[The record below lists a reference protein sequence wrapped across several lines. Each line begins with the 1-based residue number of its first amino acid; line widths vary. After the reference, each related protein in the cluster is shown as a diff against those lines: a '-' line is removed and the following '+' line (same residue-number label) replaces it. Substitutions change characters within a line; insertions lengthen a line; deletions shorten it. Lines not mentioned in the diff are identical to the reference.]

1 MKVTV
6 IEDQIDLERLEGVI
20 HKNLQAFYAV
30 GRALMDI
37 RDKELYLIKN
47 GGEYQT
53 MEVLEVPHEFR
64 RSNSSS

>member
-53 MEVLEVPHEFR
+53 M
-64 RSNSSS
+64 